1 MTVRTRNKTNAP
13 LLTRQD
19 VEALS
24 AAKNEPSWLTE
35 ARLAAWDLYTM
46 TPMPTLQI
54 EEWRR
59 SDYTTIRWESA
70 SPIQHG
76 SSAGKEAIPPE
87 TLAPLIGEA
96 QGGLIAAVDG
106 RIVHNELDES
116 IRKQGVIFTDLD
128 TAVREHG
135 ELVRRN
141 LMTKAVKPDEGKF
154 ASLHAALWTH
164 GIFVYVPRNKV
175 VELPLHSVFY
185 NTRSGMSL
193 GHVVIVLEEGAQLT
207 LLQEYLSAE
216 GQDHMS
222 YVGMTELVVGANAN
236 LRYVALQDW
245 ARNVYDF
252 RHERAR
258 VAQDGQLDWII
269 GTMGAHFTKQFAEI
283 EIDGSGAWARMSG
296 LFFADADQ
304 FMDHDTQQNHNAPHT
319 TSDLLFKGALKDSAR
334 TVWQGMIKAMP
345 GAQKTNGFQ
354 ANRNLLL
361 SRDSRADSIPG
372 LEILTDD
379 LRCTHA
385 ATVSRLEDEPVFY
398 LESRGLPK
406 SESERLLVLGFFDPI
421 MQRIPFA
428 ELRDRLG
435 AHIEQKLAHVAEL
448 A

>member
-87 TLAPLIGEA
+87 TLAPLIGDA

-236 LRYVALQDW
+236 LR
-245 ARNVYDF
+245 
-252 RHERAR
+252 
-258 VAQDGQLDWII
+258 
-269 GTMGAHFTKQFAEI
+269 
-283 EIDGSGAWARMSG
+283 
-296 LFFADADQ
+296 
-304 FMDHDTQQNHNAPHT
+304 
-319 TSDLLFKGALKDSAR
+319 
-334 TVWQGMIKAMP
+334 
-345 GAQKTNGFQ
+345 
-354 ANRNLLL
+354 
-361 SRDSRADSIPG
+361 
-372 LEILTDD
+372 
-379 LRCTHA
+379 
-385 ATVSRLEDEPVFY
+385 
-398 LESRGLPK
+398 
-406 SESERLLVLGFFDPI
+406 
-421 MQRIPFA
+421 
-428 ELRDRLG
+428 
-435 AHIEQKLAHVAEL
+435 
-448 A
+448 